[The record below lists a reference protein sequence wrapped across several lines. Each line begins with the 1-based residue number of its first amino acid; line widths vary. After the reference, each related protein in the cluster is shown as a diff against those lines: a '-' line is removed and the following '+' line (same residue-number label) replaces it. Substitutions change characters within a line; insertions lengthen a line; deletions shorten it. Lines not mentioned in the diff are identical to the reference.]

1 MVYYFVQLILGL
13 ANFLFSNWIALV
25 LTFVAIGICTIVF
38 AESKDWKQRMAGIVI
53 LIFIVVVAV
62 LMLFD

>member
-13 ANFLFSNWIALV
+13 VNFLFSNWTALV

-38 AESKDWKQRMAGIVI
+38 EEAKDWKQRMAGIAI
-53 LIFIVVVAV
+53 LIVIVVVAV